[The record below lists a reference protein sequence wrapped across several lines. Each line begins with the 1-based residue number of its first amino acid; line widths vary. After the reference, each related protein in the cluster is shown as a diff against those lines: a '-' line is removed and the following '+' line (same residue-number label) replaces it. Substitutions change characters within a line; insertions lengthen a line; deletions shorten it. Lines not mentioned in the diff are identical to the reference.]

1 MRSNSYSWSTSINN
15 SPRCHTP
22 AFSSFHIF
30 EQRFHKLQQRF
41 KSRYAPVSSFV
52 FTHNRSIIKFLF
64 SPPYCLFAAVAWKE
78 RIWFLYGIIHSKRCS
93 LSLRYAYKV
102 IFYQNIHSKRK
113 KKIFIC
119 WSHLWSEFRYF
130 RLDFDLKIFY
140 VCFVWFSGKLN
151 YAIFSVFAIPAG
163 TSILLL
169 YGKLINFTCKTLI
182 FNR

>member
-15 SPRCHTP
+15 SPCCHTP

-113 KKIFIC
+113 KK
-119 WSHLWSEFRYF
+119 
-130 RLDFDLKIFY
+130 
-140 VCFVWFSGKLN
+140 KL
-151 YAIFSVFAIPAG
+151 YAEAIYGQNSDTFAL
-163 TSILLL
+163 IL
-169 YGKLINFTCKTLI
+169 I
-182 FNR
+182 